1 MHGSLC
7 RHAAPHALPSP
18 EAEEAPARAPIASS
32 HRPGSASGVP
42 AAAPG
47 RLRLPAFGL
56 CYWSWTSVL
65 EIACTRGTAEEG
77 PCKGVFS

>member
-1 MHGSLC
+1 MAPSAGT
-7 RHAAPHALPSP
+7 RRPHALSSP
-18 EAEEAPARAPIASS
+18 KAEEAPARAPIASS

-65 EIACTRGTAEEG
+65 ETACTRGAAEEG
-77 PCKGVFS
+77 PCKGAFS